1 MIFCHLCHEP
11 KDEVDP
17 HVCNE
22 ENKAT
27 VEFLRNNTKNCPKC
41 GTHLIKINGCDQMFC
56 IVPTCRTVFNWSS
69 LKIDTTNRTH
79 NPDYFRFLRENNINQ
94 EIRDDTNFQCFD
106 MYDPQSRDYIY
117 REFNKAF
124 NTHID
129 TKVWAGI
136 YQRCLHYFYLTNT
149 LVSDVSNFDPE
160 DIRID
165 YLLDK
170 ISEEEF
176 EAKLQKKYKRVY
188 HEVEIYNI
196 HRMYLTVTNDI
207 FLNLFHNVQSRKCT
221 GQDTVS
227 QNEFIKSINVISTYT
242 NEQIEKINKRYDSR
256 SMTFYIINPTLM

>member
-1 MIFCHLCHEP
+1 M
-11 KDEVDP
+11 
-17 HVCNE
+17 
-22 ENKAT
+22 
-27 VEFLRNNTKNCPKC
+27 
-41 GTHLIKINGCDQMFC
+41 
-56 IVPTCRTVFNWSS
+56 
-69 LKIDTTNRTH
+69 
-79 NPDYFRFLRENNINQ
+79 
-94 EIRDDTNFQCFD
+94 
-106 MYDPQSRDYIY
+106 
-117 REFNKAF
+117 
-124 NTHID
+124 
-129 TKVWAGI
+129 WAGI